1 MTEYDF
7 TGQPQFEQNAGQ
19 EYGELM
25 GGRNKL
31 AMRSARGNL
40 RSQGVGGNAFGA
52 ALGSAQEAQ
61 NRQQQDIATRYAQRQ
76 ADLTEQQRRLVAQRQ
91 LQNEG
96 IQKGVDYNQ
105 QMQDLTSKWRTQDYI
120 NATSGSMYGKVGG
133 AVGTVAGGII
143 GGYLGEWNPETIALG
158 SSVGG
163 AAGQGIGGAVGEAS
177 GGTSLAGSY
186 DPYGYNY

>member
-7 TGQPQFEQNAGQ
+7 SGQPQFQQNASS
-19 EYGELM
+19 EYGDLM

-40 RSQGVGGNAFGA
+40 RSQGVGGGAFGA

-61 NRQQQDIATRYAQRQ
+61 DRQQQDIATRYAQRQ
-76 ADLTEQQRRLVAQRQ
+76 ADLEENQRRLVSQRQ

-96 IQKGVDYNQ
+96 IQRGVDYNK
-105 QMQDLTSKWRTQDYI
+105 QMQDLTNKWRTQDYI
-120 NATSGSMYGKVGG
+120 NATTGSNYGKVGG

-143 GGYLGEWNPETIALG
+143 GGYLGKSPQ
-158 SSVGG
+158 SVEGGMAIGG
-163 AAGQGIGGAVGEAS
+163 AAGAGIGGAMGEAA